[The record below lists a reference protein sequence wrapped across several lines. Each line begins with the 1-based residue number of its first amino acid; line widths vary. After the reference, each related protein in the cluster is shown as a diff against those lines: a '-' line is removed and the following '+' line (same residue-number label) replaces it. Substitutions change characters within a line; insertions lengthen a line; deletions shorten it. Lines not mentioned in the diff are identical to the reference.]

1 MARILMKRY
10 DLLFVGTK
18 REMHQLICII
28 KARTL
33 LVGKEVALY
42 AFFHDIPVSEG
53 EHWASLLE
61 PHSVDAMW
69 SNQTYAAFK
78 DIPSTYVVCM
88 LDRIVPVEQ
97 QEGMIKNTKE
107 VQSTAFDV
115 VERLQSGHEPNL
127 SNIEEL
133 VGVMERAARN

>member
-1 MARILMKRY
+1 MASISMKRY
-10 DLLFVGTK
+10 DPLFIGMIIE
-18 REMHQLICII
+18 RHRLIYII
-28 KARTL
+28 KAGTL
-33 LVGKEVALY
+33 LVGKEAALY

-61 PHSVDAMW
+61 PHSVGAMW

-97 QEGMIKNTKE
+97 QEGMIKNAKE

-115 VERLQSGHEPNL
+115 VERLQRGHEPNL

-133 VGVMERAARN
+133 VGVMERAARD